1 MDTSKSNVIVETLKG
16 EILSGKYSS
25 NRLFP
30 SERALAVR
38 FKSSRPTVRQAVQT
52 LRDEGLIRSQRGSG
66 TFVTKSAMSRKI
78 GLMLSGI
85 TYSEYFQPIATSFM
99 QLAREQSYT
108 LCFEAV
114 RSPNPEERIHE
125 AREIAAEFIHEQVA
139 GVIYHPLDYAFDSGV
154 ANREILKAFR
164 RARIPVVLFD
174 SDIEV
179 APRHS
184 DYDLVSIDN
193 IMAGEMVAR
202 HLLESGAEN
211 IHFLLKPNWI
221 PNAKNRIRGVMCA
234 VGTAGRHWSPA
245 NVLISEPDD
254 VDAIRRHFRRRPR
267 PDAFI
272 CENDQLAAIFKKSLE
287 KIGLN
292 VPRDVLLAGFDDV
305 NVARLLTPPL
315 TSIHQPCDQIAAAAF
330 SRLLAR
336 IAEPSLPPQEIF
348 VHAPLVVRAST
359 TRTGAQKNIVEK
371 GALK

>member
-66 TFVTKSAMSRKI
+66 TFVTKSAVSRKI

-99 QLAREQSYT
+99 QLAREHSYT

-125 AREIAAEFIHEQVA
+125 AREIAAEFIYEQVV
-139 GVIYHPLDYAFDSGV
+139 GVIYHPLDYAFDSGA

-184 DYDLVSIDN
+184 GYDIVSIDN
-193 IMAGEMVAR
+193 VMAGETVAC
-202 HLLESGAEN
+202 HLLGAGAEN
-211 IHFLLKPNWI
+211 IHFLLKPNWM
-221 PNAKNRIRGVMCA
+221 PNAWNRIRGVMCA
-234 VGTAGRHWSPA
+234 VMAAGGDWSQRH
-245 NVLISEPDD
+245 VLVSDPDD
-254 VDAIRRHFRRRPR
+254 LETIRRHLRRRPR
-267 PDAFI
+267 PDAFV
-272 CENDQLAAIFKKSLE
+272 CENDSLAAVFKKSLE
-287 KIGLN
+287 KLGLRI
-292 VPRDVLLAGFDDV
+292 PDDVLLAGFDDV
-305 NVARLLTPPL
+305 NIARLLTPPL

-330 SRLLAR
+330 RRLLAR
-336 IAEPSLPPQEIF
+336 IADPALPAQEIF
-348 VHAPLVVRAST
+348 VWAPMVARASSV
-359 TRTGAQKNIVEK
+359 RPKSVK
-371 GALK
+371 VKSR